1 MNGFIKYFENSKKS
15 KSFLADDDMIL
26 NSSKTGEKLKSQLVL
41 NLIANLF
48 MMKKTLK
55 LEQKLLK
62 TKLLQNLQA
71 MKSLKKI
78 LIILVLLQF
87 FIDSVIKLEK
97 ENYPQVNLEQ
107 CKFRLKKK
115 KNIDLFNDESIDS
128 SDESEFKTEQILL
141 IYIF

>member
-1 MNGFIKYFENSKKS
+1 MNGFIKYFENNKKS
-15 KSFLADDDMIL
+15 KSFLADDDVIL
-26 NSSKTGEKLKSQLVL
+26 NSNKTGEKLKSQLVL

-48 MMKKTLK
+48 MMKNTLK

-62 TKLLQNLQA
+62 KKLLQNLQ
-71 MKSLKKI
+71 MIKSLKKI

-128 SDESEFKTEQILL
+128 SDDSEFKTEQILL

>member
-1 MNGFIKYFENSKKS
+1 
-15 KSFLADDDMIL
+15 
-26 NSSKTGEKLKSQLVL
+26 
-41 NLIANLF
+41 
-48 MMKKTLK
+48 MKNTLK
-55 LEQKLLK
+55 VEYKLLK
-62 TKLLQNLQA
+62 TKLLQNLQT

-115 KNIDLFNDESIDS
+115 KNKGLFNDKAEDS
-128 SDESEFKTEQILL
+128 SDESEFKPE
-141 IYIF
+141 

>member
-1 MNGFIKYFENSKKS
+1 MNGFIKYFENNKKS
-15 KSFLADDDMIL
+15 KSFLADDDVIL
-26 NSSKTGEKLKSQLVL
+26 NSNKTGEKLKSQLVL

-48 MMKKTLK
+48 MMKNTLK

-62 TKLLQNLQA
+62 KKLLQNLQ
-71 MKSLKKI
+71 MIKSLKKI

-115 KNIDLFNDESIDS
+115 KNIGNNLYNW
-128 SDESEFKTEQILL
+128 
-141 IYIF
+141 

>member
-1 MNGFIKYFENSKKS
+1 MNGFIKYFENNKKS
-15 KSFLADDDMIL
+15 KSFLADDDVIL
-26 NSSKTGEKLKSQLVL
+26 NSNKTGEKLKSQLVL
-41 NLIANLF
+41 DLIANLF
-48 MMKKTLK
+48 MMKNTLK

-62 TKLLQNLQA
+62 KKLLQNLQ
-71 MKSLKKI
+71 MIKSLKKI

>member
-1 MNGFIKYFENSKKS
+1 MNGFIKYFENNKKS
-15 KSFLADDDMIL
+15 KSFLADDDVIL
-26 NSSKTGEKLKSQLVL
+26 NSNKTGEKLKSQLVL

-48 MMKKTLK
+48 MMKNTLK

-62 TKLLQNLQA
+62 KKLLQNLQ
-71 MKSLKKI
+71 MIKSLKKI

-128 SDESEFKTEQILL
+128 SDESEFKSEQILL

>member
-1 MNGFIKYFENSKKS
+1 
-15 KSFLADDDMIL
+15 
-26 NSSKTGEKLKSQLVL
+26 
-41 NLIANLF
+41 
-48 MMKKTLK
+48 MMKNTLK
-55 LEQKLLK
+55 LEYKLLK
-62 TKLLQNLQA
+62 TKLLQNLQT

-78 LIILVLLQF
+78 LIVLVLLQF

-128 SDESEFKTEQILL
+128 SDEYEFKTEQILL

>member
-1 MNGFIKYFENSKKS
+1 
-15 KSFLADDDMIL
+15 
-26 NSSKTGEKLKSQLVL
+26 
-41 NLIANLF
+41 
-48 MMKKTLK
+48 
-55 LEQKLLK
+55 
-62 TKLLQNLQA
+62 

-78 LIILVLLQF
+78 LIVLVLLQF

>member
-1 MNGFIKYFENSKKS
+1 
-15 KSFLADDDMIL
+15 
-26 NSSKTGEKLKSQLVL
+26 
-41 NLIANLF
+41 
-48 MMKKTLK
+48 MMKNTLK
-55 LEQKLLK
+55 LEYKLLK
-62 TKLLQNLQA
+62 TKLLQNLQT

-78 LIILVLLQF
+78 LIVLVLLQF

>member
-1 MNGFIKYFENSKKS
+1 MNGFIKYFENNKKS
-15 KSFLADDDMIL
+15 KSFLAYDDVIL
-26 NSSKTGEKLKSQLVL
+26 NSNKTGEKLKSQLVL

-48 MMKKTLK
+48 MMKNTLK

-62 TKLLQNLQA
+62 KKLLQNLQ
-71 MKSLKKI
+71 MIKSLKKI

>member
-1 MNGFIKYFENSKKS
+1 MNGFIKYFENNKKS
-15 KSFLADDDMIL
+15 KSFLADDDVIL
-26 NSSKTGEKLKSQLVL
+26 NSNKTGEKLKSQLVL

-48 MMKKTLK
+48 MMKNTLK

-62 TKLLQNLQA
+62 KKLLQNLQ
-71 MKSLKKI
+71 MIKSLKKI